1 MRVNVI
7 LARNKPPGR
16 IFRNL
21 WQTVINQE
29 RKIIRLVQIMKPFSV
44 DSHYCKKVF
53 QFKVLK
59 GDAILNNLKNVFE
72 THLKYQFEQLPPNA
86 IVQYSTLSI
95 NKSMQYK
102 VRQNL
107 VQSGYEYHS

>member
-1 MRVNVI
+1 MTVNVI
-7 LARNKPPGR
+7 LARNKPAGS

-21 WQTVINQE
+21 WETVINQE

-44 DSHYCKKVF
+44 YSDYSKKVF

-59 GDAILNNLKNVFE
+59 GDAVLNNLKNVFE
-72 THLKYQFEQLPPNA
+72 THLKYQFEKLPPNA
-86 IVQYSTLSI
+86 IVQYCTLSI
-95 NKSMQYK
+95 KKNMQYK

-107 VQSGYEYHS
+107 VQS